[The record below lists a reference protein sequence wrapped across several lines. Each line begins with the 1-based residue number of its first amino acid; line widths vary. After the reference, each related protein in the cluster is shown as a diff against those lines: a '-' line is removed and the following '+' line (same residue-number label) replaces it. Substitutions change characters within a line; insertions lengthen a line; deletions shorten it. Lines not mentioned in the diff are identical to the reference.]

1 MKRKTSKLIAML
13 VTYDS
18 SADALYIYV
27 HRSAEVARSVLVDDE
42 RTVDLDASDKVVG
55 IEILAPS
62 AGFELEDIIQQF
74 DLQELRDDLL
84 QAAQEFRPAA
94 TA

>member
-1 MKRKTSKLIAML
+1 MPML

-18 SADALYIYV
+18 SADVLYIYV
-27 HRSAEVARSVLVDDE
+27 HRDTEVARSVLVDPE
-42 RTVDLDASDKVVG
+42 RIVDLDESNQVVG

-62 AGFELEDIIQQF
+62 AGFELEDIIERF
-74 DLQELRDDLL
+74 GLENLRDELL

>member
-1 MKRKTSKLIAML
+1 MPML

-18 SADALYIYV
+18 SADALYIYLRHDAQV
-27 HRSAEVARSVLVDDE
+27 TQSVLVDDD
-42 RTVDLDASDKVVG
+42 RVVDLDEADKVVG

-62 AGFELEDIIQQF
+62 AGFELEDIIERF
-74 DLQELRDDLL
+74 HLHACRDELL

>member
-1 MKRKTSKLIAML
+1 ML

-18 SADALYIYV
+18 SADALYIYLD
-27 HRSAEVARSVLVDDE
+27 RGATVARSVLIDDE
-42 RTVDLDASDKVVG
+42 RTVDLDESDNVVG

-62 AGFELEDIIQQF
+62 AGFDLKDIIERF
-74 DLQELRDDLL
+74 RLHERRDELL
-84 QAAQEFRPAA
+84 QAAEEFRPAA

>member
-1 MKRKTSKLIAML
+1 MTML

-18 SADALYIYV
+18 SADALYIYL
-27 HRSAEVARSVLVDDE
+27 RRDAEVTRSVLVDDG
-42 RTVDLDASDKVVG
+42 RVVDFDESGKVVG
-55 IEILAPS
+55 IEVLAPS
-62 AGFELEDIIQQF
+62 AGFELEDIIERF
-74 DLQELRDDLL
+74 DLHGLRDELL